1 MERDEAAFVR
11 MKEAARVLFADP
23 ANPEKIAAAREATE
37 AFRAAMADVSKSAGF
52 PKHIADGWDR

>member
-1 MERDEAAFVR
+1 MERGEAAFAR

-37 AFRAAMADVSKSAGF
+37 AFRAAMADASKSAGF
-52 PKHIADGWDR
+52 PKHITDSWDR